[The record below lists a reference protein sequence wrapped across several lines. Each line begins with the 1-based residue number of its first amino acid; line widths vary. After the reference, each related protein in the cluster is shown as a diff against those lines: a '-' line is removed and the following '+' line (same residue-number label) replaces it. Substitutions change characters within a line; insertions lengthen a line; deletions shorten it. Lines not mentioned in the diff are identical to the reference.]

1 VYDVFSVGN
10 FFNRTDSDS
19 RYYKH
24 SLGEELILDSDGDTS
39 IQASSD
45 DIMVFDTGG
54 SERARLDGSGNLFV
68 SATATSGFQSSSS
81 ESGSIIYGAGGIASN
96 SASNDVPAVFNRL
109 GNDGSIIQ
117 LKKDGSTVGNVGSV
131 ASGANVFIS
140 ANSGVGL
147 GIGDDNLYPV
157 NASGAS
163 TDNSLDLGDAAARF
177 NDLYLGGGLYVG
189 GTGSANHLDDY
200 EEGTWT
206 PGVIG
211 SGTAGSF
218 SGGSVSGNYTRIG
231 NSVAVWFGVTGTQ
244 SGASGSLTITGLPF
258 TSKSGVEA
266 IGQLMWS
273 SLNVTDGR
281 INFVFYIGGDST
293 SMVIFESI
301 DDAAWGTLSVSNEEF
316 ALRGQLNY
324 LV

>member
-1 VYDVFSVGN
+1 MALTKVRGAGAEGLTLSSTALTIANGL
-10 FFNRTDSDS
+10 T
-19 RYYKH
+19 
-24 SLGEELILDSDGDTS
+24 LTDGDVTL
-39 IQASSD
+39 ASGHGIS
-45 DIMVFDTGG
+45 F
-54 SERARLDGSGNLFV
+54 
-68 SATATSGFQSSSS
+68 SATS
-81 ESGSIIYGAGGIASN
+81 
-96 SASNDVPAVFNRL
+96 D
-109 GNDGSIIQ
+109 
-117 LKKDGSTVGNVGSV
+117 
-131 ASGANVFIS
+131 ASGMSNE
-140 ANSGVGL
+140 L
-147 GIGDDNLYPV
+147 
-157 NASGAS
+157 
-163 TDNSLDLGDAAARF
+163 
-177 NDLYLGGGLYVG
+177 
-189 GTGSANHLDDY
+189 LDDY

-244 SGASGSLTITGLPF
+244 SGASGALTITGLPF

-273 SLNVTDGR
+273 SLNVTSGR